1 VRETGRGTVW
11 PFWAETRQTY
21 HVEGVLNDRGKRMG
35 EWYLERMTLKV
46 GHVIS
51 DFFVADV
58 NDKTV
63 TRL

>member
-1 VRETGRGTVW
+1 
-11 PFWAETRQTY
+11 
-21 HVEGVLNDRGKRMG
+21 
-35 EWYLERMTLKV
+35 MTLKV